1 MNNHTVKHPLSY
13 RPDIDGLRAVAVIS
27 VILFHIHADL
37 LPGGFLGVDIFFV
50 ISGYLITGIIQREL
64 TEQRFSLLN
73 FYQRR
78 AKRIL
83 PAFLF
88 MLAACTAACI
98 WLLTPDD
105 FIAYLR
111 SLRSSLLFGANLF
124 FAQSGGY
131 FDIQSAEKPLLHI
144 WSLSVEEQFYFV
156 FPLLIWLVHKYRPKY
171 TVHAVIA
178 MMAASLLSGL
188 MEYKAEAYYLPQVR
202 AYELLFGSLAAV
214 FTAGKPANLAARTGW
229 QHEIAA
235 CIAAVAAL
243 ICLCL
248 PKEMLPGGGYIER
261 IVICGATAWLMA
273 CGNSKISR
281 VLAWKPFVAVG
292 LISYPLYLWH
302 WPVLALLRYVYMD
315 NVLPVSVVMVSMA
328 GVVLASWISYRWVEN
343 PIRHSKKLSGKAFA
357 GVMAVYFALGLGVNA
372 GRIVYDKQIRYAPDY
387 KKLYT
392 TTGAC
397 FNENNPDECI
407 KGDRDKPVTVL
418 TVGDSHNMHLHKL
431 YELAGQ
437 NEGWAAHAVSV
448 SGCPFVYN
456 TDIVHKALQ
465 RKEHWRNNCLAMRRH
480 VESNIYKYQV
490 VVLSNR
496 WYQRMEE
503 ENFAQNFEKTLQ
515 YLLNKNKTVYVLKDS
530 PYAVMNIPRKMYL
543 QSIGF
548 SLPLNE
554 RQRKMQQDSENA
566 NQAILNIVQKYPQV
580 HWVDP
585 MDLVPHDFIINGLP
599 IFFDKDHF
607 NDYGSEMIARRFIA
621 NGRRL
626 LATPP
631 ERQPN
636 PQNAGSQ

>member
-27 VILFHIHADL
+27 VILFHIHANL

-64 TEQRFSLLN
+64 AEQRFSLLN

-88 MLAACTAACI
+88 MLAACTAACV

-131 FDIQSAEKPLLHI
+131 FDIQSAEKPLPHI

-214 FTAGKPANLAARTGW
+214 LTAGKPANPAARTGL

-235 CIAAVAAL
+235 CTAAVAAL
-243 ICLCL
+243 ACLCL
-248 PKEMLPGGGYIER
+248 PKETLPGGGYIER

-315 NVLPVSVVMVSMA
+315 NVLPVSVVIVSMA

-372 GRIVYDKQIRYAPDY
+372 GRLMYDKQVRRAPNY
-387 KKLYT
+387 QALH
-392 TTGAC
+392 
-397 FNENNPDECI
+397 ENIGFCYNGNKEQDCI
-407 KGDRDKPVTVL
+407 LGEKSKAVTVL
-418 TVGDSHNMHLHKL
+418 ALGDSHTMHLNIFYDLVGK
-431 YELAGQ
+431 
-437 NEGWAAHAVSV
+437 NEGWSAYVSSV
-448 SGCPFVYN
+448 SSCPFLYN
-456 TDIVHKALQ
+456 TDTLHKVVVQFNLE
-465 RKEHWRNNCLAMRRH
+465 KECLELRRQ
-480 VESNIYKYQV
+480 VEQNLDKYQIV
-490 VVLSNR
+490 ILSNR

-515 YLLNKNKTVYVLKDS
+515 YLLGKGKTVYVLKDN
-530 PYAVMNIPRKMYL
+530 PYAVMNVPRRMYL
-543 QSIGF
+543 ESIG
-548 SLPLNE
+548 LPMTLSE
-554 RQRKMQQDSENA
+554 RQQKIRQDAEAA
-566 NQAILNIVQKYPQV
+566 NQVIHDIVRRYPQV
-580 HWVDP
+580 NWVDFT
-585 MDLVPHDFIINGLP
+585 DLVSENFAVNGLP
-599 IFFDKDHF
+599 VYFDADHF
-607 NDYGSEMIARRFIA
+607 NVYGTEQITQRFISS
-621 NGRRL
+621 GRRL

-631 ERQPN
+631 EQHPN
-636 PQNAGSQ
+636 LQDAGGR

>member
-1 MNNHTVKHPLSY
+1 MNKHTVQHPFSY

-27 VILFHIHADL
+27 VILFHIHANL

-64 TEQRFSLLN
+64 AEQRFSLLN

-88 MLAACTAACI
+88 MLAACTAACV

-214 FTAGKPANLAARTGW
+214 FTAGKPANPAARTGL

-235 CIAAVAAL
+235 CMAAIAAL

-248 PKEMLPGGGYIER
+248 PKEILPGGGYIER

-315 NVLPVSVVMVSMA
+315 NVLPVSVVIVSMA

-372 GRIVYDKQIRYAPDY
+372 GRIVYDKQVRRAPNYQALHKNIGFCYNGNKEQD
-387 KKLYT
+387 
-392 TTGAC
+392 
-397 FNENNPDECI
+397 CI
-407 KGDRDKPVTVL
+407 LGEKSKAVTVL
-418 TVGDSHNMHLHKL
+418 AVGDSHTMHLNIFYDLVGK
-431 YELAGQ
+431 
-437 NEGWAAHAVSV
+437 NEGWSAYVSSV
-448 SGCPFVYN
+448 SSCPFLYN
-456 TDIVHKALQ
+456 TDTLHKVVVQFNLE
-465 RKEHWRNNCLAMRRH
+465 KECLELRRQ
-480 VESNIYKYQV
+480 VEQDLDKYQIV
-490 VVLSNR
+490 ILSNR

-503 ENFAQNFEKTLQ
+503 ENFAQHFEKTLQ
-515 YLLNKNKTVYVLKDS
+515 YLLGKGKTVYVLKDN
-530 PYAVMNIPRKMYL
+530 PYAVMNVPRRMYL
-543 QSIGF
+543 ESVG
-548 SLPLNE
+548 LPTTLSE
-554 RQRKMQQDSENA
+554 RQQNIRQDAEVA
-566 NQAILNIVQKYPQV
+566 NQVIHDIVRRYPQV
-580 HWVDP
+580 HWVDFT
-585 MDLVPHDFIINGLP
+585 DLVPENFAVNGLP
-599 IFFDKDHF
+599 VYFDADHF
-607 NDYGSEMIARRFIA
+607 NVYGTEQITQRFISS
-621 NGRRL
+621 GRRL

-636 PQNAGSQ
+636 PQDAGSR

>member
-64 TEQRFSLLN
+64 AEQRFSLLN

-88 MLAACTAACI
+88 MLAACTAACV

-188 MEYKAEAYYLPQVR
+188 MEYQAEAYYLPQVR

-214 FTAGKPANLAARTGW
+214 LTAGKPANPAARTGL

-235 CIAAVAAL
+235 CTAAVAAL
-243 ICLCL
+243 ACLCL
-248 PKEMLPGGGYIER
+248 PKETLPGGGYIER

-315 NVLPVSVVMVSMA
+315 NVLPISVVIVSMA

-357 GVMAVYFALGLGVNA
+357 GVMAVYFALGLGVNVGRLIYEKGITHTPEYQQQRVNA
-372 GRIVYDKQIRYAPDY
+372 GFCHDGELYDDCIR
-387 KKLYT
+387 
-392 TTGAC
+392 
-397 FNENNPDECI
+397 
-407 KGDRDKPVTVL
+407 GDRSKPVTVL
-418 TVGDSHNMHLHKL
+418 AVGDSHTMHLNPFYDLVGKH
-431 YELAGQ
+431 
-437 NEGWAAHAVSV
+437 EGWSAYVISRG
-448 SGCPFVYN
+448 SCGFLYG
-456 TDIVHKALQ
+456 TDTTHKSLKGYGSRQ
-465 RKEHWRNNCLAMRRH
+465 CLNMRQQM
-480 VESNIYKYQV
+480 IQDLDKYQIV
-490 VVLSNR
+490 ILANR
-496 WYQRMEE
+496 WQQRFEE
-503 ENFAQNFEKTLQ
+503 PDFALNFEKTLQ
-515 YLLNKNKTVYVLKDS
+515 YLLSRNKIVYVLKDN
-530 PYAVMNIPRKMYL
+530 PYAGPNVRRKRHL
-543 QSIGF
+543 DSIGIP
-548 SLPLNE
+548 SLLSG
-554 RQRKMQQDSENA
+554 RQQEIQRETEEA
-566 NQAILNIVQKYPQV
+566 NQKIYNIVRQYPQI
-580 HWVDP
+580 HWVDF
-585 MDLVPHDFIINGLP
+585 MDLAPRDFAFNG
-599 IFFDKDHF
+599 ISAYFDADHF
-607 NDYGSEMIARRFIA
+607 NVYGAETIAQHFIA
-621 NGRRL
+621 SGRHL
-626 LATPP
+626 LVSPSDN
-631 ERQPN
+631 QPKAN
-636 PQNAGSQ
+636 QQQNKQ

>member
-1 MNNHTVKHPLSY
+1 MNNPTVKHPFSY

-64 TEQRFSLLN
+64 AEQRFSLLN

-88 MLAACTAACI
+88 MLAACTAACV

-214 FTAGKPANLAARTGW
+214 FTAGKPANPAARTGL

-235 CIAAVAAL
+235 CTAAVAVLA
-243 ICLCL
+243 CLCL
-248 PKEMLPGGGYIER
+248 PKETLPGGGYIER

-315 NVLPVSVVMVSMA
+315 NVLPVSVVIVSMA

-357 GVMAVYFALGLGVNA
+357 GMMAVYFALGLGVNA
-372 GRIVYDKQIRYAPDY
+372 GRLMYDKQVRRAPNYQALHANTGFCHDGKKEGDCIR
-387 KKLYT
+387 
-392 TTGAC
+392 
-397 FNENNPDECI
+397 
-407 KGDRDKPVTVL
+407 GDRSKPVTVL
-418 TVGDSHNMHLHKL
+418 AVGDSHTWHFNLFYDLVGRH
-431 YELAGQ
+431 
-437 NEGWAAHAVSV
+437 EGWSV
-448 SGCPFVYN
+448 YVLSTSSCPFLYN
-456 TDIVHKALQ
+456 TDTVHKDVVQYNL
-465 RKEHWRNNCLAMRRH
+465 RNKCLDMRHQAERDMD
-480 VESNIYKYQV
+480 KYQAV
-490 VVLSNR
+490 ILSNR
-496 WYQRMEE
+496 WQQGMEE
-503 ENFAQNFEKTLQ
+503 DNFVQNFEKTLQ
-515 YLLNKNKTVYVLKDS
+515 YLLSRNKTVYVLKDN
-530 PYAVMNIPRKMYL
+530 PNAGPVIRRKLYL
-543 QSIGF
+543 QSLGIV
-548 SLPLNE
+548 LPLNA
-554 RQRKMQQDSENA
+554 RHQQIWQETEEA
-566 NQAILNIVQKYPQV
+566 NQIVYNIVRQYPQV
-580 HWVDP
+580 HWVDFT
-585 MDLVPHDFIINGLP
+585 DLVPENFTVGGVP
-599 IFFDKDHF
+599 IYLDTHHF
-607 NDYGSEMIARRFIA
+607 NGFGSEVMAQRFISS
-621 NGRRL
+621 GRRL

-636 PQNAGSQ
+636 PQDAGGR

>member
-50 ISGYLITGIIQREL
+50 ISGYLITSIIQREL
-64 TEQRFSLLN
+64 AEQRFSLLN

-88 MLAACTAACI
+88 MLAACTVACV

-188 MEYKAEAYYLPQVR
+188 MEYKAG

-214 FTAGKPANLAARTGW
+214 FTAGKPANPSARTGL

-243 ICLCL
+243 ACLCL
-248 PKEMLPGGGYIER
+248 PKETLPGGGYIER

-315 NVLPVSVVMVSMA
+315 NVLPISVVMVSMA

-357 GVMAVYFALGLGVNA
+357 GVMAVYFALGLGVNV
-372 GRIVYDKQIRYAPDY
+372 GRLMYDKQVRHAPNYQALHANTGFCHDGKKEGDCIR
-387 KKLYT
+387 
-392 TTGAC
+392 
-397 FNENNPDECI
+397 
-407 KGDRDKPVTVL
+407 GDRSKPVTVL
-418 TVGDSHNMHLHKL
+418 AVGDSHTKQLNAFYDGVGK
-431 YELAGQ
+431 
-437 NEGWAAHAVSV
+437 NEGWSAYVMSV
-448 SGCPFVYN
+448 SSCSYLHG
-456 TDIVHKALQ
+456 TDIMHKDVALLRLSQ
-465 RKEHWRNNCLAMRRH
+465 QCSDMRSQTER
-480 VESNIYKYQV
+480 EIENYPLLI
-490 VVLSNR
+490 LSER

-503 ENFAQNFEKTLQ
+503 ENFAQHFEKTLQ
-515 YLLNKNKTVYVLKDS
+515 YLLGKGKTVYVLKDN
-530 PYAVMNIPRKMYL
+530 PYAVMNVPRRMYL
-543 QSIGF
+543 ESIG
-548 SLPLNE
+548 LPMTLSE
-554 RQRKMQQDSENA
+554 RQQQIRQDAEAA
-566 NQAILNIVQKYPQV
+566 NQVIHDIVRRYPQV
-580 HWVDP
+580 HWVDFT
-585 MDLVPHDFIINGLP
+585 DLVPKNFAVNGLP
-599 IFFDKDHF
+599 IYFDESHF
-607 NDYGSEMIARRFIA
+607 NVYGTEQITQRFISS
-621 NGRRL
+621 GRRL
-626 LATPP
+626 LATSP
-631 ERQPN
+631 EQHPN
-636 PQNAGSQ
+636 PQDAGGR